1 LMALLARDQLHGASD
16 FEARDV
22 ECPEWGGAVLVRPWT
37 AVQRSLIEST
47 MLEANQTKRFDKVG
61 KVAIQCVAWCVVDEQ
76 GERVFTEADVK
87 ALGEKSSAP
96 ILRLRDAIFELSGMS
111 RSEEHTSELQS
122 RENLVC
128 RLLLEKKKKKNK

>member
-1 LMALLARDQLHGASD
+1 MTLLGRDQILGASD
-16 FEARDV
+16 FETRDV
-22 ECPEWGGAVLVRPWT
+22 ECPEWGGTVRVRPLT

-76 GERVFTEADVK
+76 GERLFTEADVK

-111 RSEEHTSELQS
+111 KGAVEEEVEDFTETPTGSS
-122 RENLVC
+122 STV
-128 RLLLEKKKKKNK
+128 

>member
-1 LMALLARDQLHGASD
+1 
-16 FEARDV
+16 
-22 ECPEWGGAVLVRPWT
+22 VRPLT

-61 KVAIQCVAWCVVDEQ
+61 RVAIQCVARCVVDEQ

-96 ILRLRDAIFELSGMS
+96 ILRLRDAIFGLSGMS
-111 RSEEHTSELQS
+111 KGAVEEELADFTEPPTGS
-122 RENLVC
+122 SSSV
-128 RLLLEKKKKKNK
+128 